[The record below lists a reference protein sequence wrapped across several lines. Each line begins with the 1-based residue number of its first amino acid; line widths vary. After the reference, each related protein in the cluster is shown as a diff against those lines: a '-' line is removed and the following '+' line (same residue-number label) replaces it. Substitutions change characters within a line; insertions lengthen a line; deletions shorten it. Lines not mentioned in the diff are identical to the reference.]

1 MKYDAINR
9 DILGQFASKLDTGI
23 NRFYSEVNKA
33 REKLESMAM
42 EGAHTSDSI
51 AYIGLIQSN
60 KKRVPHLT
68 AQFEAY
74 ASGEKLL
81 ERQRYPFPGD
91 WLRIEQVEGEWEAF
105 RSILNRRDASVSGQ
119 VANLQMS
126 VVNEERQLE
135 TQLAALV
142 VDWDKNKPMGGDTNP
157 DEAVNLLN
165 IFEGRFMRLKDD
177 QDNLIRAKTAL
188 DLDVKDDVRLA
199 TRIDELHELKSSW
212 AELSRVVSKMSELK
226 GTEWGAVVP
235 SKVRS
240 TLNKIIEEMKTMPAR
255 VKSYEAYEH
264 MLEQSRAYLKVNET
278 IAVLRGDALKSRHWK
293 MLTRNLNVN
302 WDMAILTLGQVWAV
316 DLKANEQAV
325 NEVLLQAQGEKAL
338 EEFLKQI
345 KETWQSYELE
355 LVNYQNKTKL
365 IKGWD
370 DLFTQA
376 KDHITNLAQMKMSPY
391 YKVFEEEATA
401 WDQKLNMLYTLFC
414 DVWIDVQRQWVYLD
428 GIFTGSADLK
438 VLLPTETNKFT
449 SLSSEFVGLMRK
461 VSKNPLVLEVLT
473 LANLQRTLEHLKD
486 VLDKIQKALSKY
498 LEQVRSEERGM
509 GGSGE
514 KRRAR
519 GQGITMVMLGNA
531 VNASISRVFLLF
543 FFALLAC

>member
-9 DILGQFASKLDTGI
+9 DILGHFASKLDVGI
-23 NRFYSEVNKA
+23 NRFYNEVNKA

-51 AYIGLIQSN
+51 AYIGMVQVN
-60 KKRVPHLT
+60 KKRVPELT
-68 AQFEAY
+68 ELFEAY
-74 ASGEKLL
+74 ASAEKLL
-81 ERQRYPFPGD
+81 ERQRFPFPSN
-91 WLRIEQVEGEWEAF
+91 WLRVEQVEGEWDAF
-105 RSILNRRDASVSGQ
+105 RSILNRRDAAVSGQ

-142 VDWDKNKPMGGDTNP
+142 VDWDKNKPMGGDVNP

-188 DLDVKDDVRLA
+188 DLDVKEDQRLS

-226 GTEWGAVVP
+226 STEWGAVVP
-235 SKVRS
+235 TKVRS
-240 TLNKIIEEMKTMPAR
+240 TLNKIVEEMKKMPAR
-255 VKSYEAYEH
+255 VKSYQAYEH
-264 MLEQSRAYLKVNET
+264 LLEQARAYLKVNET

-293 MLTRNLNVN
+293 MLTRNLGVH

-316 DLKANEQAV
+316 DLQANEETV

-401 WDQKLNMLYTLFC
+401 WDQKLNTLYTLFC

-438 VLLPTETNKFT
+438 ALLPTETNKFT
-449 SLSSEFVGLMRK
+449 SLSSEFIGLMRK
-461 VSKNPLVLEVLT
+461 VSKNPLVLEVLA
-473 LANLQRTLEHLKD
+473 LQNLQRTLDHLKD

-498 LEQVRSEERGM
+498 LEQVCG
-509 GGSGE
+509 
-514 KRRAR
+514 KR
-519 GQGITMVMLGNA
+519 
-531 VNASISRVFLLF
+531 
-543 FFALLAC
+543 LACVGRA